1 MALSNGRS
9 LLPAG
14 VSSGGVGD
22 GLTEVLTVLWLFRDK
37 VVNISSRHFPDDA
50 WTGRGACV
58 GNPPWSGLL
67 EVH

>member
-1 MALSNGRS
+1 MALSNGKS

-22 GLTEVLTVLWLFRDK
+22 GLTKALTVLSLCRDK

-50 WTGRGACV
+50 RSRQRGLCREPSLVWVA
-58 GNPPWSGLL
+58 
-67 EVH
+67 